1 MSGKFGIFNP
11 FQKWK
16 KGDLPGDPTVS
27 IVLNEYATYEGG
39 VISISATLATDS
51 EIDYAI
57 DGLQKSLE
65 SARKEAKRVLK
76 AQKEKIRASFNNN
89 G

>member
-1 MSGKFGIFNP
+1 MSGKFGVLNP
-11 FQKWK
+11 FHKWK

-27 IVLNEYATYEGG
+27 IVLNEYVTYEEG
-39 VISISATLATDS
+39 IIISATLATDS

-65 SARKEAKRVLK
+65 SARKEAKRMLK
-76 AQKEKIRASFNNN
+76 AQKDKIHASFKRQD
-89 G
+89 